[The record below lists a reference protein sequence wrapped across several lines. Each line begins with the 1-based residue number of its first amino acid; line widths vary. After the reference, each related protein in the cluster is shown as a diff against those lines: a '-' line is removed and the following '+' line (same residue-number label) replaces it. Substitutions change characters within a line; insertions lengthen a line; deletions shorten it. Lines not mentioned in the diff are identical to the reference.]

1 MVTSGEH
8 VEGFLQLASR
18 CLDALVLQF
27 KGLDR
32 PTVWTGLFAVPRDG
46 TVPVRSGRL
55 EGLGT
60 FILHGRGCRFE
71 LDSGRDLSVD
81 WDGEGRLVLDA
92 WQVLMYARSAGDEHV
107 QQKEIAAA
115 LRAVP
120 VLRQIDD
127 VSFTWMD
134 DRYDL
139 TPQEART
146 SGPSS
151 DRSGREPQ

>member
-1 MVTSGEH
+1 MVTSEEH
-8 VEGFLQLASR
+8 VEEFLQVASR
-18 CLDALVLQF
+18 CLDALVTQF
-27 KGLDR
+27 TGLDR

-46 TVPVRSGRL
+46 TVPVRSGSV
-55 EGLGT
+55 EGLDS
-60 FILHGRGCRFE
+60 FYLHGRGCRFE
-71 LDSGRDLSVD
+71 LDSRRDLSVD
-81 WDGEGRLVLDA
+81 WDGKGRLVLDA
-92 WQVLMYARSAGDEHV
+92 RQALMYARSAGDEHV

-120 VLRQIDD
+120 VLRRIDD
-127 VSFTWMD
+127 VSITWMD

-151 DRSGREPQ
+151 DPSGTKPQ